1 MSESLAF
8 IIGLIAM
15 GCVWYW
21 TDYLGH
27 NSAYRRG
34 YRDALR
40 DEAEIRARR
49 AKREKGGEKH
59 EDT

>member
-1 MSESLAF
+1 MSEALAF
-8 IIGLIAM
+8 IIGLIVM

-49 AKREKGGEKH
+49 AKREKGGE
-59 EDT
+59 